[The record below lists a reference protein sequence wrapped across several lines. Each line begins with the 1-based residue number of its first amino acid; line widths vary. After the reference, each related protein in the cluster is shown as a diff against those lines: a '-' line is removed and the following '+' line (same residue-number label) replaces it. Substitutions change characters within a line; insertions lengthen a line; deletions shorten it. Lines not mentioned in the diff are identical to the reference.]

1 MWYSFFFFKQNTAYD
16 IEYGLVGS
24 EMCIRDS
31 AKPRKKLNAKNRKG
45 PGRFSSLFLLILG
58 ILSACF
64 GLKGFLLP
72 NHFIDGGVTGISML
86 ISFLSGLPLPLL
98 IVMINIPFVIL
109 GYKQVGIVF
118 AIKTALAVL
127 GLGLALAVI
136 DFPDITHDKLLVAV
150 FGGFFLGAGIGLA
163 IRGGGVLDGTEVL
176 ALFVSRKA
184 GMSVGDLIL
193 LFNILIFSAAAWFLD
208 FERAMYSTL
217 TYLSAS
223 KTIDFVIHGLEEYT
237 GVTIVSERSE
247 EIRRIIVYQMGWG
260 VTLLKGKRGYGSHG
274 EKNHDMDVIY
284 TCLLYTSD
292 AADERSSVNLGGRRN
307 I

>member
-1 MWYSFFFFKQNTAYD
+1 M
-16 IEYGLVGS
+16 
-24 EMCIRDS
+24 
-31 AKPRKKLNAKNRKG
+31 RKG
-45 PGRFSSLFLLILG
+45 PGRFSSLFLLVLG

-86 ISFLSGLPLPLL
+86 ISFLSGIPLPLL
-98 IVMINIPFVIL
+98 IVLINIPFVVL
-109 GYKQVGIVF
+109 GYRQVGLTF
-118 AIKTALAVL
+118 AIKTALAVA
-127 GLGLALAVI
+127 GLGLALVII
-136 DFPDITHDKLLVAV
+136 DFPDVTHDKLLVAV

-176 ALFVSRKA
+176 ALAISRKA

-193 LFNILIFSAAAWFLD
+193 LFNIIIFSAAAYFLD

-237 GVTIVSERSE
+237 GVTIVSDRSE
-247 EIRRIIVYQMGWG
+247 EIRRVIIYQMGGG
-260 VTLLKGKRGYGSHG
+260 VTLLKGKRGFGSHG

-284 TCLLYTSD
+284 TVITRLEINKLKGLIDRIDPQAFMVMHSINDTK
-292 AADERSSVNLGGRRN
+292 GGMIRKNPLHRLS
-307 I
+307 